1 MDASLFYSIE
11 SFLNFQSNKKPSGG
25 CTRCNKVHY
34 HFAVLQRRAK
44 CSSLGG
50 LRTGESVK
58 ACPLCSTKIIGN
70 ITKRYFW
77 IDIGESSY
85 ERSMVRFRW

>member
-11 SFLNFQSNKKPSGG
+11 SFLNFQSNKKP
-25 CTRCNKVHY
+25 
-34 HFAVLQRRAK
+34 
-44 CSSLGG
+44 
-50 LRTGESVK
+50 
-58 ACPLCSTKIIGN
+58 IDN